1 MYSRALADSSLFA
14 LFFDTR
20 QVSAAPGCEALP
32 QKKMEKSRV
41 AYAVANQSDK
51 IINKYQNMS

>member
-32 QKKMEKSRV
+32 QKKNGKKQGGLCCCKSE
-41 AYAVANQSDK
+41 
-51 IINKYQNMS
+51 

>member
-32 QKKMEKSRV
+32 QKKWKKAGWLMLLQIRV
-41 AYAVANQSDK
+41 TR
-51 IINKYQNMS
+51 